1 MEVMQTLQPLTG
13 EKAHL
18 NVEVEGTR
26 LRTMATRI
34 YREIRVEGK
43 SANFVILA
51 TSTTTTTKKE
61 AERTE
66 AAKSTEVW
74 LVIQKTRTSFPKGN
88 QADVSFENVT
98 RSK

>member
-26 LRTMATRI
+26 LRTIATRI
-34 YREIRVEGK
+34 YRKIRVEGK

-51 TSTTTTTKKE
+51 TSTTTTKMRQKE
-61 AERTE
+61 L
-66 AAKSTEVW
+66 KLPSPLKYGW
-74 LVIQKTRTSFPKGN
+74 S
-88 QADVSFENVT
+88 S
-98 RSK
+98 